1 MLGFFGEDK
10 KETAILRMLDEGQE
24 LFGLEMIERSDGLL
38 QRGVV
43 YVTLSRME
51 EKGLITSREER
62 NQRHPGLPRRLYK
75 ITESG
80 RVALK
85 GRGK

>member
-1 MLGFFGEDK
+1 VFGEDR
-10 KETAILRMLDEGQE
+10 KETTILEMLSEARE
-24 LFGLEMIERSDGLL
+24 LYGLDMIERSDGLL
-38 QRGVV
+38 QRGVI
-43 YVTLSRME
+43 YVTLARLE
-51 EKGLITSREER
+51 EKGLVASREETS
-62 NQRHPGLPRRLYK
+62 QRHPGLPRRLYR